1 MEIHINNSI
10 KKFSCILF
18 GKIIIFEL
26 TFNNLKYIK
35 TIFLKKTT
43 NIYSLKFFHFYNINI
58 LINKTNLNP
67 KLNLFYKKS

>member
-43 NIYSLKFFHFYNINI
+43 IFI
-58 LINKTNLNP
+58 L
-67 KLNLFYKKS
+67 